1 MNEGKSPPSARGAD
15 SEPPDLAR
23 EREEL
28 LRTFPR
34 GGRLGEDLA
43 AEIDRV
49 RLRMDALER
58 ENAELRARLE
68 EDDSLRRLLARVEA
82 LEAEKRELLSR
93 TRHAEAESSALDE
106 RFHQV
111 EQEFADM
118 ANLFVASNQL
128 HSSLSPRRVTRRIK
142 EILAQLVGAE
152 RYCMYLGS
160 ADGQKLVPVASEGVA
175 SEDLVPLGAD
185 DPRVAG
191 ALRESR
197 SLFDERSDPSQGSI
211 TRPAVVVPLT
221 IDDQVVGAIAIFSTL
236 AQKTSLTTIDFELFR
251 LLGQQAAAALVGA
264 TLFAQAE
271 QRLPGL
277 EAFLDLSV

>member
-93 TRHAEAESSALDE
+93 THHAEAESSALDE

-191 ALRESR
+191 ALRENR
-197 SLFDERSDPSQGSI
+197 SLFDERCDPSQGSI
-211 TRPAVVVPLT
+211 TRPAVVFPLT
-221 IDDQVVGAIAIFSTL
+221 LDDQVVGTIAIFSTL

>member
-1 MNEGKSPPSARGAD
+1 MTEGKSPVPPRGAD

-43 AEIDRV
+43 AEVDRI
-49 RLRMDALER
+49 RARMDALER

-68 EDDSLRRLLARVEA
+68 EDDAIRRLLARVEA
-82 LEAEKRELLSR
+82 LETEKRELLSR
-93 TRHAEAESSALDE
+93 TRHAEEETSALDE

-111 EQEFADM
+111 EQEFANM

-152 RYCMYLGS
+152 RYCMYLCS
-160 ADGQKLVPVASEGVA
+160 ADGLQLVPVASEGVA

-185 DPRVAG
+185 DPRVA
-191 ALRESR
+191 AAIRDST
-197 SLFDERSDPSQGSI
+197 SVFDERSDPSQGSI
-211 TRPAVVVPLT
+211 ARPAVVFPLT
-221 IDDQVVGAIAIFSTL
+221 IDDHVVGAIVVFSTL
-236 AQKTSLTTIDFELFR
+236 TQKTSLTTVDFELFR
-251 LLGQQAAAALVGA
+251 LLGQHAASALVAA
-264 TLFAQAE
+264 TLFVQAE
-271 QRLPGL
+271 QRIPGL